1 MLLMGR
7 EERQTVLQ
15 LRALHSLCCQ
25 NSASVHRCQ
34 IESRRNRGLGEE
46 VKNSFIALPG
56 KGGHSRLMPPNLCV
70 SHPHIYP
77 PHLVRSFMVIVQ
89 RVGVADKD

>member
-56 KGGHSRLMPPNLCV
+56 KGGHSRLMPPT
-70 SHPHIYP
+70 PTFTP

-89 RVGVADKD
+89 REGVADKD